1 MCAILTA
8 VSCTVMGKINRGDSQ
23 ILIVKKSMK
32 NYPLIIG
39 SFISDKPCS
48 VQTSI
53 SKATISMVLSSVVS
67 DACAIDGIWEARHK
81 ARWLPVRTITHN
93 FDSFI
98 TDASAMPT
106 KRFNYLVSMVY

>member
-1 MCAILTA
+1 MPIH
-8 VSCTVMGKINRGDSQ
+8 RGDAQ
-23 ILIVKKSMK
+23 ILIIKKPMK

-39 SFISDKPCS
+39 SFVSDKPCS

-67 DACAIDGIWEARHK
+67 DACAIDGTWEARHR
-81 ARWLPVRTITHN
+81 ARWLPMLSITHS

-98 TDASAMPT
+98 TDASAMPA
-106 KRFNYLVSMVY
+106 RRCIRNVLIF